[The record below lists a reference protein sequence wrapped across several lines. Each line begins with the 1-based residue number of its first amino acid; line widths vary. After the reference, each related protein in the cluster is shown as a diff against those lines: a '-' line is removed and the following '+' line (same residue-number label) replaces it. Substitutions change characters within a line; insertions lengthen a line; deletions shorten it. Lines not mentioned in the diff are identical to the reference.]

1 MAFAALKDELTCS
14 ICLNIYTDPVLL
26 RCGHN
31 FCRVCID
38 RVVESQ
44 EASEVYSCPD
54 CRGELLE
61 HTALQSNLKLR
72 NIVEYFHSTQP
83 MVPETEIFCSSCID
97 APVPAVICCL
107 HCEVSLCENHLRIH
121 SKSQEHVLME
131 PCSSLRMKKCPAHQK
146 TLTYYCCDEN
156 VCICLS
162 CLLNGEHR
170 EHQVIDINEAFRKKM
185 DKLRSVITKGAL
197 MRVDVDEKI
206 QNLQTHNQDRTA
218 KSANLTEFVNVTF
231 KEINRQL
238 EVVANR
244 VLGEIARREEQ
255 TSLSISDLNAQLDR
269 KRSELSRKIRHMDTL
284 CNFADQLN
292 LLQDKKTY
300 VNYFSDLEMM
310 DICER
315 VDKITNAG
323 ENFDKGWVLKMV
335 DMGLSEIMD
344 GVGQIKDFPTNKATE
359 ILLDVNSASNNICV
373 SGDLRTVS
381 CSEVDQNRPET
392 PERFEDAK
400 VLSTRSF
407 TSGQHYWDMD
417 TCKSGG
423 WRVGVAYASVER
435 RGPLAF
441 IGKNMKSLGLRRFGD
456 NYFIRYKDKE
466 IKIKHKIV
474 CEKIR
479 IDLDYDTGNLSF
491 YELSDPI
498 SHIHTSTIAFTQP
511 LHAVFAIYDN
521 GWVRLRN

>member
-54 CRGELLE
+54 CRGQFLE
-61 HTALQSNLKLR
+61 CTALQSNLKLC

-83 MVPETEIFCSSCID
+83 ETEIFCVSCID

-107 HCEVSLCENHLRIH
+107 HCEVSLCENHLRVH
-121 SKSQEHVLME
+121 SKSREHVLME
-131 PCSSLRMKKCPAHQK
+131 PFRSLRMKKCPSHQK
-146 TLTYYCCDEN
+146 TLAYYCCDEN

-170 EHQVIDINEAFRKKM
+170 EHQVIDMNEAFRKKM
-185 DKLRSVITKGAL
+185 DKLKSVIAKGAL
-197 MRVDVDEKI
+197 IREDVDEKI
-206 QNLQTHNQDRTA
+206 QNLQTHNQDWTA

-231 KEINRQL
+231 KEKKRLL

-244 VLGEIARREEQ
+244 VLDEIARREEQ
-255 TSLSISDLNAQLDR
+255 TSLSISDLKSQLDR
-269 KRSELSRKIRHMDTL
+269 KRTELSRKIHHIEKL
-284 CNFADQLN
+284 CNSVDPLN
-292 LLQDKKTY
+292 LLQDQKTDN
-300 VNYFSDLEMM
+300 VNYFSDLDMM
-310 DICER
+310 DICRR
-315 VDKITNAG
+315 VDKITNDA
-323 ENFDKGWVLKMV
+323 ENFDKVWVLKMV
-335 DMGLSEIMD
+335 DKGLSEIMD
-344 GVGQIKDFPTNKATE
+344 GVGQIKDIPTNKATE
-359 ILLDVNSASNNICV
+359 ILLDINSASNNICV
-373 SGDLRTVS
+373 SGDLKTVS
-381 CSEVDQNRPET
+381 CSEVHQNRPET

-400 VLSTRSF
+400 VISTRSF
-407 TSGQHYWDMD
+407 TSGHHYWDMD

-423 WRVGVAYASVER
+423 WRLGVAYASVER
-435 RGPLAF
+435 RGPLAI
-441 IGKNMKSLGLRRFGD
+441 IGKNKKSLGLRRDGD
-456 NYFIRYKDKE
+456 NYFIRYNDKE

-479 IDLDYDTGNLSF
+479 IDLNYDAGKLSF

-498 SHIHTSTIAFTQP
+498 AHIHTITIAFTQP
-511 LHAVFAIYDN
+511 LHAAFAVYDK